1 MFDSGNSLPSQLPGF
16 FTLDRR
22 ADVRYEY
29 DSRDGE
35 PKVKEGSDAFSA
47 NILNISAGGL
57 AFLADRRIERGTLLS
72 TELPSK
78 DELGSRRLVMS
89 VKLIEARDGGVWKIG
104 CEFARKLTAMEL
116 LALL

>member
-1 MFDSGNSLPSQLPGF
+1 MVESGNAFPTQLPGF

-29 DSRDGE
+29 DSDDGK
-35 PKVKEGSDAFSA
+35 PTVRNGPDSFSA
-47 NILNISAGGL
+47 RILNISAGGL
-57 AFLADRRIERGTLLS
+57 AFLSDHRIDRGTLLS

-78 DELGSRRLVMS
+78 DEFGMRRLVMS
-89 VKLIEARDGGVWKIG
+89 VKLVDARQDGSWKIG
-104 CEFARKLTAMEL
+104 CEFARKLTALEL